1 MFAAM
6 LFTISIAA
14 LTQFAV
20 YYWRAVLSGVAAQPI
35 SARVLESAS
44 VEDGRVTARHFQ
56 VLSELHNL
64 TLELSP
70 SDRGIAG
77 VRIYHAVIH
86 ALGRALGAQSTALT
100 AWVERERGICARY
113 AAVQIDRR
121 LQDNLA
127 LAAALRSC

>member
-35 SARVLESAS
+35 SARVLESAA
-44 VEDGRVTARHFQ
+44 VEGGCVTAGHFA
-56 VLSELHNL
+56 VLAELHDL

-70 SDRGIAG
+70 YKRGIGG
-77 VRIYHAVIH
+77 VRAYHAVVH
-86 ALGRALGAQSTALT
+86 AIGRTWGAKSSALA
-100 AWVERERGICARY
+100 AWVERERAICARY

-127 LAAALRSC
+127 LAASLRSC